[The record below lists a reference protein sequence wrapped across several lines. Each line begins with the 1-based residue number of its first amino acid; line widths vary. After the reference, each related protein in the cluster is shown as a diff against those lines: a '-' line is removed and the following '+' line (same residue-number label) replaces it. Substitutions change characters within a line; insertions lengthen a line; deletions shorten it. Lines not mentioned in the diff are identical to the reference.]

1 MDLLKKI
8 LDNKRL
14 LFLVC
19 VITLVLPNFFLFFTE
34 SIPLIGRL
42 CNVVLPVSAFW
53 YIMTLGQKPGKTY
66 LWLFLFIFFNAFQ
79 LVLLYLFGNSVIAV
93 DMFLNL
99 VTTNPVEANE
109 LLSNITP
116 AIVYIIIIYVPTIL
130 WSIYSFKLS
139 PLDITFRLKQRKY
152 AKYGCSAGILLLICS
167 YVFDNNFKLENDI
180 YPINVMYNVVLAVD
194 REMRV
199 KSYPETSRDF
209 AFNSVCTHP
218 NNEEELY
225 VLVIGET
232 ARAANFGLYGYTR
245 NTTPLLGSLTDLIVF
260 KDAFTQSNTTH
271 KSVPM
276 IMSAVSAENYN
287 DIYTQKGIV
296 TAFDEVGYTTAF
308 FSNQR
313 RNHSFIDF
321 FGEEADV
328 YKFVKEDLPQGTN
341 VNDEILLK
349 LTKDFLAETTNN
361 KKFIVL
367 HTYGS
372 HFNYSERYPPHKAF
386 YKPDKAS
393 MASVEHRETLI
404 NAYDNSIRA
413 TDDFLFR
420 LIKMIEAQGVSSAV
434 LYVSDHG
441 EDIYDDDREL
451 FLHASPIPSIYQ
463 LHVPLLVWTS
473 QKYNQKHQQKQLN
486 LMQHT
491 DMKVSTN
498 LAVFHTL
505 LDLAGITTIYKKDHQ
520 ALSHEDFESQE
531 YPTYLNDHNHPIP
544 ITML

>member
-1 MDLLKKI
+1 MCL
-8 LDNKRL
+8 
-14 LFLVC
+14 
-19 VITLVLPNFFLFFTE
+19 ITLVLPNFLLFFTE
-34 SIPLIGRL
+34 QIPLMGRL
-42 CNVVLPVSAFW
+42 CNVVLPVSVFW
-53 YIMTLGQKPGKTY
+53 YIMTLGAKPGKSY

-99 VTTNPVEANE
+99 VTTNPIEVNE

-116 AIVYIIIIYVPTIL
+116 AIFYVVIIYIPIIT
-130 WSIYSFKLS
+130 WSIYSLKQ
-139 PLDITFRLKQRKY
+139 PVLDIAFRLKQRKY
-152 AKYGCSAGILLLICS
+152 AKYGCCVGGLLLFFS
-167 YVFDNNFKLENDI
+167 YVFDKDFALKNDI
-180 YPINVMYNVVLAVD
+180 YPVNVMYNAILAID
-194 REMRV
+194 REIRITA
-199 KSYPETSRDF
+199 YHDTSRDF
-209 AFNSVCTHP
+209 TFNAVCSHP
-218 NNEEELY
+218 NDENELY

-232 ARAANFGLYGYTR
+232 ARAANFGLYGYYR

-260 KDAFTQSNTTH
+260 KDAYSQSNTTH

-276 IMSAVSAENYN
+276 IMSAISAENY
-287 DIYTQKGIV
+287 DEIYAQKGIM
-296 TAFDEVGYTTAF
+296 TAFEEVGYATAF

-328 YKFVKEDLPQGTN
+328 CKFVKEDFPQGTN
-341 VNDEILLK
+341 VNDEVLLM
-349 LTKDFLAETTNN
+349 LTKSFLTESTNS

-372 HFNYSERYPPHKAF
+372 HFNYSERYPSHKTY
-386 YKPDKAS
+386 YKPDKAPQAT
-393 MASVEHRETLI
+393 MEHRETLV

-441 EDIYDDDREL
+441 EDIYDDEREV
-451 FLHASPIPSIYQ
+451 FLHASPIPSLYQ

-473 QKYNQKHQQKQLN
+473 TEYNRAYPQKQKN
-486 LMQHT
+486 LMRHT
-491 DMKVSTN
+491 DMEVSTN
-498 LAVFHTL
+498 LAVFHSL
-505 LDLAGITTIYKKDHQ
+505 LDLAGITTSYKKDRH
-520 ALSHEDFESQE
+520 ALSHEDYE
-531 YPTYLNDHNHPIP
+531 PNKLRTYLNDHNKPVPISQ
-544 ITML
+544 LYK